1 MRFSVNY
8 PMLMC
13 YALTMDDRAPRVHG
27 RGVGIRSS
35 SGTSPAT
42 PYPAPPSGSACPSR
56 RPRWLVL
63 KGQLGDAKAVHGKTS
78 DTDQEEGRVC
88 KELILSPAPRPPRAP
103 LRARHPS
110 TCSSRRRASTLGGAL
125 YSPRVFQCDKIEQAA
140 RHDMSRRGDQHR
152 LHPAGTVA
160 AALLTSTGLIVIGQ
174 YIQGLVVWC
183 FTESSKSYS
192 EF

>member
-1 MRFSVNY
+1 M
-8 PMLMC
+8 PE
-13 YALTMDDRAPRVHG
+13 
-27 RGVGIRSS
+27 
-35 SGTSPAT
+35 SPAAVAGLEG
-42 PYPAPPSGSACPSR
+42 PARGCQGRAREDIRYRPGR
-56 RPRWLVL
+56 RSWYA
-63 KGQLGDAKAVHGKTS
+63 Q
-78 DTDQEEGRVC
+78 EGRVC

-183 FTESSKSYS
+183 FTGSSKSYS